1 MLIIFKRTSV
11 LRSNTTKKIIAEE
24 SSFMELI
31 KKIICKQSA
40 FVLFLCII
48 SSNIFIRAQGDETPA
63 TSQTNVA
70 PEAESAEQPYTPRFI
85 KAIKIVGNKYISAA
99 AILSQVPF
107 KIGEI
112 FNPQKTGAM
121 IRNIYATLQRIR
133 DVKVYAKNIDED
145 ALIIYIVIDEKKI
158 LKDVLFKGNSNL
170 TEKDIKAKINFSE
183 IPSIDQEEL
192 KKYALSIKKLYL
204 DKGYH
209 LVEITADLE
218 TDNDQATAIFT
229 IQENEKAIVKRITF
243 TGNKHISSKEIKQIL
258 YTRED
263 WILGFMD
270 RAGTYHPDQVE
281 ADRHQIEQMYQN
293 QGYLTAKVTGVQTI
307 MDPKSKN
314 IKLDF
319 EIQEGDLYTI
329 KEVKAQ
335 GNELLT
341 ETYLLDRI
349 PVRSGDNYSREAIVE
364 AIKQLE
370 KIWGNMGYIFAHI
383 EPSIQPDEDTKT
395 VNVAFYTDLG
405 DKVFLNKI
413 NIKGNRKTKDKI
425 IRRRLLLEEGEAL
438 TNFRMDTS
446 KERVESLGFFDARDG
461 VNWKVIRLDND
472 QADLDLLLKEAKTGK
487 FHLKL
492 GFGGAGNLTSPA
504 SGMTLGVELADTNLF
519 GSGIQLNTEASWAK
533 EQTSILFHLAQP
545 WLFDRPISGAMDI
558 YHKRPTYDDLNLV
571 MPIHEKLTG
580 GALSAGF
587 IARTS
592 FIDDTQV
599 LFSFGADSVNYE
611 KSGFSKE
618 EVLEAEKNGVPLPL
632 RVRPGLLTV
641 SQEADYQL
649 ILNREFFPNTFVWFA
664 NSVEQDQRNHP
675 MHTSRGHKWRA
686 YTKFALPASGGKYR
700 TGFFKFD
707 IDALWF
713 TPLIN
718 EYDLVFRLHGHFGI
732 VTPFKHKLIPYG
744 ELYNIGG
751 PASVRG
757 FTFGQIGPKYLGDSI
772 GANKAVFVNA
782 ELIFP
787 ITPDFSMKGVIF
799 YDGGAGWDN
808 PNAEAV
814 SCRNITGNSFSYR
827 HSVGLGM
834 RILNP
839 MPMRIDWGFK
849 LDPRRDRLN
858 PKNSESASEIHFG
871 MTYDW

>member
-1 MLIIFKRTSV
+1 MNL
-11 LRSNTTKKIIAEE
+11 L
-24 SSFMELI
+24 
-31 KKIICKQSA
+31 KKIICKESA
-40 FVLFLCII
+40 FVLFLCVI
-48 SSNIFIRAQGDETPA
+48 SATTVIWAQDEEIPA
-63 TSQTNVA
+63 TSQHAAVEEEAKA
-70 PEAESAEQPYTPRFI
+70 PESHSPRII
-85 KAIKIVGNKYISAA
+85 KDIIIVGNKYISAA

-107 KIGEI
+107 KKGEL
-112 FNPQKTGAM
+112 FNPQKTGAL
-121 IRNIYATLQRIR
+121 IRNIYASLQRIR
-133 DVKVYAKNIDED
+133 DIQIYASNVDD
-145 ALIIYIVIDEKKI
+145 NDVIIYIVIDEKKI
-158 LKDVLFKGNSNL
+158 LKDVVFEGNSNL

-183 IPSIDQEEL
+183 IPAIDKEEL
-192 KKYALSIKKLYL
+192 KKYIQAIKKLYL

-209 LVEITADLE
+209 LVEIDADLIV
-218 TDNDQATAIFT
+218 TGDQATAVFK

-243 TGNKHISSKEIKQIL
+243 CGNKHISSKELKQNL

-270 RAGTYHPDQVE
+270 RSGTYHPDQVE
-281 ADRHQIEQMYQN
+281 ADKHMIEQMYQN
-293 QGYLTAKVTGVQTI
+293 QGYLTAKVTDVQTI

-314 IKLDF
+314 ITLAFD
-319 EIQEGDLYTI
+319 IQEGDLYTI
-329 KEVKAQ
+329 KEVKVQ
-335 GNELLT
+335 GNELLA
-341 ETYLLDRI
+341 ESYLLERI
-349 PVRSGDNYSREAIVE
+349 PIRPGDNYSREAIVE

-395 VNVAFYTDLG
+395 VNIAFYTDLG

-413 NIKGNRKTKDKI
+413 TIKGNRKTKDKI
-425 IRRRLLLEEGEAL
+425 IRRRLLLEEGEPL
-438 TNFRMDTS
+438 TNYKMDTS
-446 KERVESLGFFDARDG
+446 KERVESLGYFDARDG

-504 SGMTLGVELADTNLF
+504 SGMTVGVELADSNLF

-533 EQTSILFHLAQP
+533 EQTSIMFHLAQP

-587 IARTS
+587 IGRTS

-599 LFSFGADSVNYE
+599 LFSVGADNVNYE
-611 KSGFSKE
+611 KSGFTQE
-618 EVLEAEKNGVPLPL
+618 QVLEAEKNGVPLPL

-641 SQEADYQL
+641 SQEEDYQI
-649 ILNREFFPNTFVWFA
+649 ILNREFFPNTFAWFA
-664 NSVEQDQRNHP
+664 NSIEQDQRNHP

-686 YTKFALPASGGKYR
+686 LTKFAVPASGGRFK

-718 EYDLVFRLHGHFGI
+718 EYDLVFRLHGHLGI
-732 VTPFKHKLIPYG
+732 VTPFKNKLIPYG

-772 GANKAVFVNA
+772 GAKKAVFLNA

-787 ITPDFSMKGVIF
+787 ITQDFTMKGVIF

-808 PNAEAV
+808 PNADAV

-827 HSVGLGM
+827 HSVGLGL
-834 RILNP
+834 RVLNP

-849 LDPRRDRLN
+849 LDPRRDRFN
-858 PKNSESASEIHFG
+858 PKNNESPSEIHFG